1 MNYTVVPTCQIDNKY
16 LNELYLKVFGYI
28 NNGYFVEIGGYDGI
42 TFSNTYGLSEAGWSG
57 LYVEPVE
64 ELLEKCEAN
73 HKFNKN
79 IHYINCAVGNFEGT
93 AKLYLGDWGSTICKN
108 LVTNNHPYLNKNNY
122 RIVKVFTLEHILEL
136 FKVPVDFNLLVVDC
150 EGNDLEVLKSF
161 SIEKYKPKMVIVEY
175 THERFTEFTDYFNNF
190 NYKLVNKDSCNLIFV
205 RGDLWK
211 I

>member
-1 MNYTVVPTCQIDNKY
+1 
-16 LNELYLKVFGYI
+16 
-28 NNGYFVEIGGYDGI
+28 
-42 TFSNTYGLSEAGWSG
+42 
-57 LYVEPVE
+57 
-64 ELLEKCEAN
+64 
-73 HKFNKN
+73 
-79 IHYINCAVGNFEGT
+79 
-93 AKLYLGDWGSTICKN
+93 
-108 LVTNNHPYLNKNNY
+108 
-122 RIVKVFTLEHILEL
+122 LEL

-190 NYKLVNKDSCNLIFV
+190 NYKLVNKDSCTLIFV